1 MIFELILISDDV
13 VKCGAAAHV
22 TFNKTSLCHVV
33 KIVTAGCRHCRHC
46 RHCRLTVLVVTGQI
60 FSVNK
65 QIVVLVQLPELA
77 VYHIEVLVA
86 EEVGHL
92 IDVIFILK
100 QLQS

>member
-46 RHCRLTVLVVTGQI
+46 RLTVLVVTGQI
-60 FSVNK
+60 FSVNE